1 MAIPIKKCL
10 KCDVWILFGFDSPSV
25 RHFVQAL
32 TFLSKGGSLM
42 ETIRWMSLIIVLG
55 LLGLTFLGLAIKIVR
70 QYERGVVL
78 RFGRLIKT
86 RQPGFNLIIPVVDRM
101 IKVDLRVVTMVV
113 EPQVVI
119 TKDNVTIKV
128 DAVVYFM
135 VMDPVKS
142 VIHVADYTKATSQ
155 IALTTLRSV
164 LGQSDLDELLFERD
178 KINKRL
184 REIIDQHTEPWGVMV
199 SVVEVKDVQLPDPMQ
214 RAMAKQA
221 EAEREKRAKVIHAQG
236 EYQAAE
242 TLRQAAQ
249 IISIEPAAL
258 QLRYLQTLTEIAGE
272 KNSTIIPI
280 SLDIA
285 NGISALGKKVG
296 VPGT

>member
-1 MAIPIKKCL
+1 MEAIRSI
-10 KCDVWILFGFDSPSV
+10 
-25 RHFVQAL
+25 
-32 TFLSKGGSLM
+32 
-42 ETIRWMSLIIVLG
+42 SLIIILG
-55 LLGLTFLGLAIKIVR
+55 LAGLTLLSLAIKIVR

-86 RQPGFNLIIPVVDRM
+86 RNPGFNVIIPIVDRM
-101 IKVDLRVVTMVV
+101 IKVELRVVTMVV

-135 VMDPVKS
+135 VMDPVKA
-142 VIHVADYTKATSQ
+142 IIQVADYVKATSQ

-236 EYQAAE
+236 EYLAAE
-242 TLRQAAQ
+242 TLRQAAR

-280 SLDIA
+280 TLDIA
-285 NGISALGKKVG
+285 NSLQAIGKKG
-296 VPGT
+296 GGPDMLTNE

>member
-1 MAIPIKKCL
+1 
-10 KCDVWILFGFDSPSV
+10 
-25 RHFVQAL
+25 
-32 TFLSKGGSLM
+32 M
-42 ETIRWMSLIIVLG
+42 ETIRWISLIIILG
-55 LLGLTFLGLAIKIVR
+55 LLGITFLGLAIKIVR

-78 RFGRLIKT
+78 RFGRLVRT
-86 RQPGFNLIIPVVDRM
+86 REPGFNLIIPIVDRM

-135 VMDPVKS
+135 VVDPVKA
-142 VIHVADYTKATSQ
+142 VLQVADFIKATTQ

-214 RAMAKQA
+214 RAMARQA

-285 NGISALGKKVG
+285 NTIHAIGKKAG
-296 VPGT
+296 VPDLLTND

>member
-1 MAIPIKKCL
+1 
-10 KCDVWILFGFDSPSV
+10 
-25 RHFVQAL
+25 
-32 TFLSKGGSLM
+32 
-42 ETIRWMSLIIVLG
+42 MSLIIVLG
-55 LLGLTFLGLAIKIVR
+55 LFGITFLSLAIKIVR

-86 RQPGFNLIIPVVDRM
+86 REPGFNMIIPIVDRM
-101 IKVDLRVVTMVV
+101 VKVDLRVVTMVV

-128 DAVVYFM
+128 DAVVYFV
-135 VMDPVKS
+135 VMDPVKA
-142 VIHVADYTKATSQ
+142 VLQVADYIKATTQ

-184 REIIDQHTEPWGVMV
+184 SEIIDQHTEPWGVTV

-214 RAMAKQA
+214 RAMARQA

-236 EYQAAE
+236 EFQAAE

-280 SLDIA
+280 SLDISNSIHA
-285 NGISALGKKVG
+285 IGKKVG
-296 VPGT
+296 VPGMLTNE

>member
-1 MAIPIKKCL
+1 
-10 KCDVWILFGFDSPSV
+10 
-25 RHFVQAL
+25 
-32 TFLSKGGSLM
+32 
-42 ETIRWMSLIIVLG
+42 MSLIIILG
-55 LLGLTFLGLAIKIVR
+55 LFGIIFLGLAIKIVR

-78 RFGRLIKT
+78 RFGRLIRT
-86 RQPGFNLIIPVVDRM
+86 REPGFNLIIPVVDRM
-101 IKVDLRVVTMVV
+101 IKVELRVVTMVV

-135 VMDPVKS
+135 VKDPVKA
-142 VIHVADYTKATSQ
+142 ILQVADYIKATTQ

-164 LGQSDLDELLFERD
+164 LGQSDLDELLFERN

-184 REIIDQHTEPWGVMV
+184 SEIIDQHTEPWGVMV

-214 RAMAKQA
+214 RAMARQA

-236 EYQAAE
+236 EFQAAE
-242 TLRQAAQ
+242 TLRQAAR

-285 NGISALGKKVG
+285 NSIHAIGKKVG
-296 VPGT
+296 ALGMLTND

>member
-1 MAIPIKKCL
+1 
-10 KCDVWILFGFDSPSV
+10 
-25 RHFVQAL
+25 
-32 TFLSKGGSLM
+32 M
-42 ETIRWMSLIIVLG
+42 ETIRIASLIIVLG
-55 LLGLTFLGLAIKIVR
+55 LVGITLLGLAIKIVR

-86 RQPGFNLIIPVVDRM
+86 RHPGFNLIIPIVDRM

-135 VMDPVKS
+135 VVDPVKA
-142 VIHVADYTKATSQ
+142 VIQVADYIKATSQ

-184 REIIDQHTEPWGVMV
+184 REIIDQHTEPWGVTV

-214 RAMAKQA
+214 RAMARQA

-242 TLRQAAQ
+242 TLRQAAR

-280 SLDIA
+280 PLEIA
-285 NGISALGKKVG
+285 NTIHAITRKAG
-296 VPGT
+296 VPESVKGE

>member
-1 MAIPIKKCL
+1 
-10 KCDVWILFGFDSPSV
+10 
-25 RHFVQAL
+25 
-32 TFLSKGGSLM
+32 M
-42 ETIRWMSLIIVLG
+42 ETIRWMSMIIVLG
-55 LLGLTFLGLAIKIVR
+55 LFGITFLSLAIKIVR

-78 RFGRLIKT
+78 RFGRLVKT
-86 RQPGFNLIIPVVDRM
+86 REPGFNLIIPIVDRM

-128 DAVVYFM
+128 DAVVYFV
-135 VMDPVKS
+135 VMDPVKA
-142 VIHVADYTKATSQ
+142 VLQVADYIKATTQ

-184 REIIDQHTEPWGVMV
+184 SEIIDQHTEPWGVTV

-214 RAMAKQA
+214 RAMARQA

-236 EYQAAE
+236 EFQAAE

-280 SLDIA
+280 SLDISNSIHA
-285 NGISALGKKVG
+285 IGKKVG
-296 VPGT
+296 IPGMLTNE

>member
-1 MAIPIKKCL
+1 
-10 KCDVWILFGFDSPSV
+10 
-25 RHFVQAL
+25 
-32 TFLSKGGSLM
+32 M
-42 ETIRWMSLIIVLG
+42 ETIRWLSLIIILG
-55 LLGLTFLGLAIKIVR
+55 LFSITLLGLAVKIVR

-86 RQPGFNLIIPVVDRM
+86 REPGFNMIIPIIDRM
-101 IKVDLRVVTMVV
+101 IKVELRVVTMVV

-119 TKDNVTIKV
+119 TKDNVTLKV

-135 VMDPVKS
+135 VKDPVKA
-142 VIHVADYTKATSQ
+142 ILQVADYIKATTQ

-184 REIIDQHTEPWGVMV
+184 SEIIDRHTEPWGVMV

-214 RAMAKQA
+214 RAMARQA

-242 TLRQAAQ
+242 TLRQAAH

-280 SLDIA
+280 TLDIA
-285 NGISALGKKVG
+285 NTLQGIGKKAGLPGG
-296 VPGT
+296 VINE

>member
-1 MAIPIKKCL
+1 
-10 KCDVWILFGFDSPSV
+10 
-25 RHFVQAL
+25 
-32 TFLSKGGSLM
+32 M
-42 ETIRWMSLIIVLG
+42 ENIRLISTIIILG
-55 LLGLTFLGLAIKIVR
+55 LAGITLLGLAIKIVR

-78 RFGRLIKT
+78 RFGRLIRT
-86 RQPGFNLIIPVVDRM
+86 RDPGLNLIIPIVDRM

-135 VMDPVKS
+135 VVDPVKA
-142 VIHVADYTKATSQ
+142 VIQVADYIKATSQ

-164 LGQSDLDELLFERD
+164 LGQSDLDELLFERE
-178 KINKRL
+178 KINNRL

-199 SVVEVKDVQLPDPMQ
+199 SVVEVKDVQLPDAMQ
-214 RAMAKQA
+214 RAMARQA

-242 TLRQAAQ
+242 TLQQAAH
-249 IISIEPAAL
+249 IISIEPVAL

-280 SLDIA
+280 TLDIV
-285 NGISALGKKVG
+285 NTLQTIGKKSG
-296 VPGT
+296 GTGAIKNE